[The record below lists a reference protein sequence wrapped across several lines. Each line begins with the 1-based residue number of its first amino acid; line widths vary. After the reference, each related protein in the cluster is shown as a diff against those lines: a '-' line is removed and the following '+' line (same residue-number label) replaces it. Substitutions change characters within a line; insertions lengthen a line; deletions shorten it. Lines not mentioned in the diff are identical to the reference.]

1 MKRIIVL
8 PDDGEWVL
16 VPAAAVETLHGIR
29 DADWRKWDELASPEE
44 FVRWAKS
51 RANHA
56 AMLAA
61 GAPCKVVELP
71 EREEI
76 PMHNCCD
83 IERALGR
90 NEVLDEIE
98 RRAK

>member
-1 MKRIIVL
+1 MKCIIVL
-8 PDDGEWVL
+8 FDEGEWVL
-16 VPAAAVETLHGIR
+16 VLVVVVEILYGIC
-29 DADWRKWDELASPEE
+29 DVDWCKWDELASFEE

-51 RANHA
+51 CANYVV
-56 AMLAA
+56 MFVVGVL
-61 GAPCKVVELP
+61 CKVVELL

-98 RRAK
+98 WRVK